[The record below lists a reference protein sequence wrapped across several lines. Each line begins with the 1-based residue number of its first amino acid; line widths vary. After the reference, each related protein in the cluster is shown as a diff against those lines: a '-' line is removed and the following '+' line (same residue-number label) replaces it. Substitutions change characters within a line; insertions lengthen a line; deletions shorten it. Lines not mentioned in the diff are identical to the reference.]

1 MTEAKRLFLLLN
13 IFLYTI
19 ALILALKNSDVARI
33 EPLFTKIGLSTV
45 NIWFRN
51 LCHYN
56 EELGYSKFWYYF
68 TQILGYLSLAPC
80 ALWTALFSRE
90 MIKSGS
96 LSGVGVDKNLM
107 ATFWLYVF
115 ATAFCI
121 LFKIFV
127 INYGPVLPPGKTKPF
142 SSFPSVHTVLFIIA
156 LGSSIFQIWDILGER
171 KKLAISLTV
180 LCSIIMAIGIFGRM
194 ICGICWF
201 TDIIGGI
208 LISTTLILV
217 YSFFFYA

>member
-56 EELGYSKFWYYF
+56 EEIGYSKFWYYF

-96 LSGVGVDKNLM
+96 LSGVGVGREFLETAYQFFEQCNL
-107 ATFWLYVF
+107 
-115 ATAFCI
+115 I
-121 LFKIFV
+121 L
-127 INYGPVLPPGKTKPF
+127 
-142 SSFPSVHTVLFIIA
+142 
-156 LGSSIFQIWDILGER
+156 
-171 KKLAISLTV
+171 
-180 LCSIIMAIGIFGRM
+180 LCSIVFYFLFQIFPKLFHFGNSHSY
-194 ICGICWF
+194 IKHQ
-201 TDIIGGI
+201 T
-208 LISTTLILV
+208 IS
-217 YSFFFYA
+217 S